1 MEEYIKTLLEQV
13 RCKKAHALIEGEIR
27 VHRPEMAWD
36 MVILVAVISI
46 IAIALHV
53 LPDKNIKGAG
63 RFALFTVVG
72 FVMMLVV
79 YRNGWHCKSCFLAC
93 CPRHIV
99 TWVAKP

>member
-1 MEEYIKTLLEQV
+1 MLFRSV
-13 RCKKAHALIEGEIR
+13 RAAVNDMGDAVEVGIALDR

-99 TWVAKP
+99 TWAAKP